1 MPRNTVKVATPPA
14 PNPARQSG
22 SQGSRAR
29 GSRRRQEGDVS
40 GEDFDFTI
48 DDDDEG
54 SDGLGSQTRTQTTS
68 KSVKADDIVTLFH
81 VNNKIG
87 KKVCTLCG

>member
-14 PNPARQSG
+14 PNLARQCG
-22 SQGSRAR
+22 SQGSRAQ
-29 GSRRRQEGDVS
+29 GSRRLQEADVS
-40 GEDFDFTI
+40 REDFDFTI

-54 SDGLGSQTRTQTTS
+54 SDGLGSQTCTQTTS

-81 VNNKIG
+81 VNKKIG